1 MYLRTNMTIKSK
13 LEDLINET
21 IAEINDSYTD
31 DILCDMIQDEVYINE
46 AIDYLIEKLEDIK
59 EGN

>member
-1 MYLRTNMTIKSK
+1 MTIKSK

-21 IAEINDSYTD
+21 IAEINDNYTD

>member
-1 MYLRTNMTIKSK
+1 MTIKSK

-21 IAEINDSYTD
+21 IAEINDNYTD
-31 DILCDMIQDEVYINE
+31 DILCDMIQDEVYISE